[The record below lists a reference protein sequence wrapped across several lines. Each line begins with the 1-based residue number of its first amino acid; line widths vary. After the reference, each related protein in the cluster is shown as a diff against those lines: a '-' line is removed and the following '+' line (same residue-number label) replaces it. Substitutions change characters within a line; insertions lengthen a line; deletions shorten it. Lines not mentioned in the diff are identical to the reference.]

1 MKGLGRNVKFTMQFF
16 LKYQIRCYVVM
27 TICVLLF
34 HCWRDGIGPFLNENV
49 PFYVLGIS
57 LTLILF
63 NAMENSNRYC
73 VTAVSQGSARKP
85 AAGGMI
91 VSHHLFV
98 LLQLAILVLM
108 AIVSDS
114 KGARLVRTCPMLIIA
129 VMLMIQGVG
138 IACATLSMKERHIWA
153 AVLLLGFI
161 AIIIAVFVLFGWQ
174 HDFKL
179 KIEMLEP
186 YNNLLVLL
194 PGVIF
199 DLIGSVAY
207 YKTVQKVDLKLS

>member
-1 MKGLGRNVKFTMQFF
+1 MKGLGRNVKFVMKFF
-16 LKYQIRCYVVM
+16 LKIQIRSYLLM
-27 TICVLLF
+27 TIIAVVFLS
-34 HCWRDGIGPFLNENV
+34 RREGVRPFVNEKAPN
-49 PFYVLGIS
+49 YLLGIS
-57 LTLILF
+57 LALVLI
-63 NAMENSNRYC
+63 NALESSNRYC
-73 VTAVSQGSARKP
+73 STMVSQGSARRP
-85 AAGGMI
+85 AAWGMI

-98 LLQLAILVLM
+98 LLQLAILVLI

-114 KGARLVRTCPMLIIA
+114 KGAMLVRTCPMGIIA
-129 VMLMIQGVG
+129 VMLMLQGVG

-161 AIIIAVFVLFGWQ
+161 AIFIAVFVLFGWQ

-199 DLIGSVAY
+199 DLIGSVVY
-207 YKTVQKVDLKLS
+207 YKTVQKVDLKLA

>member
-1 MKGLGRNVKFTMQFF
+1 MKGLGRNVKFTMEFF
-16 LKYQIRCYVVM
+16 IKLQIRCYLLM
-27 TICVLLF
+27 TIITLLF
-34 HCWRDGIGPFLNENV
+34 LNWREGLRTFINEKA
-49 PFYVLGIS
+49 PIYVLGIS
-57 LTLILF
+57 LALVLI
-63 NAMENSNRYC
+63 NALENSNRYC
-73 VTAVSQGSARKP
+73 ITAVSQGSARKP

-98 LLQLAILVLM
+98 LLQLAILGLL

-114 KGARLVRTCPMLIIA
+114 KGAMLVRTCPMLIIA

-161 AIIIAVFVLFGWQ
+161 AIITAVFVLFGWQ

-207 YKTVQKVDLKLS
+207 YRTVQKVDLKLA

>member
-1 MKGLGRNVKFTMQFF
+1 MKGLGRNVKFTMEFF
-16 LKYQIRCYVVM
+16 IKLQIRCYLLM
-27 TICVLLF
+27 TIITLLF
-34 HCWRDGIGPFLNENV
+34 LNWREGLRTFINEKA
-49 PFYVLGIS
+49 PTYVLGIS
-57 LTLILF
+57 LALVLI
-63 NAMENSNRYC
+63 NALENSNRYC

-98 LLQLAILVLM
+98 LLQLAILGLL

-114 KGARLVRTCPMLIIA
+114 KGAMLVRTCPMLIIA

-138 IACATLSMKERHIWA
+138 IACATLSMKERHVWA

-207 YKTVQKVDLKLS
+207 YKTVQKVDLKLA

>member
-1 MKGLGRNVKFTMQFF
+1 
-16 LKYQIRCYVVM
+16 
-27 TICVLLF
+27 
-34 HCWRDGIGPFLNENV
+34 
-49 PFYVLGIS
+49 
-57 LTLILF
+57 
-63 NAMENSNRYC
+63 
-73 VTAVSQGSARKP
+73 
-85 AAGGMI
+85 MI

-98 LLQLAILVLM
+98 LLQLAILGLL

-114 KGARLVRTCPMLIIA
+114 KGAMLVRTCPMLIIA

-161 AIIIAVFVLFGWQ
+161 AIITAVFVLFGWQ

-207 YKTVQKVDLKLS
+207 YKTVQKVDLKLA

>member
-1 MKGLGRNVKFTMQFF
+1 MKGLGRNVKFVMKFF
-16 LKYQIRCYVVM
+16 LKLQIRCYLLM
-27 TICVLLF
+27 TIITLLF
-34 HCWRDGIGPFLNENV
+34 LNWREGLRPFVNEKAPN
-49 PFYVLGIS
+49 YVLGIS
-57 LTLILF
+57 LTLVLI
-63 NAMENSNRYC
+63 NALENSNRYC
-73 VTAVSQGSARKP
+73 ITAVSQGSARKP

-114 KGARLVRTCPMLIIA
+114 KGSLLIRTCPMGIIT

-161 AIIIAVFVLFGWQ
+161 AIFIAVFVLFGWQ

-207 YKTVQKVDLKLS
+207 YKTVQKVDLKLA